1 MSKVYDPE
9 QTQPFE
15 RVSVRDRRRADRRGD
30 DRRRQQGSMDFE
42 ARRAER
48 RLLKR
53 RIEDQLMEELELDI

>member
-9 QTQPFE
+9 QTQPLE
-15 RVSVRDRRRADRRGD
+15 RVSVRDRRRAGRRGD
-30 DRRRQQGSMDFE
+30 DRRKQQMSMDFE

-53 RIEDQLMEELELDI
+53 RIEDQLVELDQEM

>member
-9 QTQPFE
+9 QTQPLE

-30 DRRRQQGSMDFE
+30 DRRRQQISMDFE

-53 RIEDQLMEELELDI
+53 RIEDQLAELDQEM

>member
-9 QTQPFE
+9 QAQPLE

-30 DRRRQQGSMDFE
+30 DRRRQQMSMDFE

-48 RLLKR
+48 RLLRR
-53 RIEDQLMEELELDI
+53 RIEDQLAELDQEM

>member
-9 QTQPFE
+9 QTQPLE

-30 DRRRQQGSMDFE
+30 DRRRQQMSMDFE

-53 RIEDQLMEELELDI
+53 RIEDQLAELGQEM

>member
-9 QTQPFE
+9 QTQPLE
-15 RVSVRDRRRADRRGD
+15 RVSVRDRRRAGRRGD
-30 DRRRQQGSMDFE
+30 DRRRQQMSMDFE

-53 RIEDQLMEELELDI
+53 RIEDQLAELDQEM

>member
-9 QTQPFE
+9 QTQPLE

-30 DRRRQQGSMDFE
+30 DRRRQQMSMDFE
-42 ARRAER
+42 ARKAER

-53 RIEDQLMEELELDI
+53 RIEDQLVELDQEM

>member
-9 QTQPFE
+9 QTQPLE
-15 RVSVRDRRRADRRGD
+15 RVSVRDRRRAGRRGD
-30 DRRRQQGSMDFE
+30 DRRRQQIAMDFE

-53 RIEDQLMEELELDI
+53 RIEDQLAELDQEM

>member
-9 QTQPFE
+9 QTQPLE

-30 DRRRQQGSMDFE
+30 DRRRQQMSMDFE

-53 RIEDQLMEELELDI
+53 RIEDQLVELDQEM

>member
-9 QTQPFE
+9 QTQPLE

-30 DRRRQQGSMDFE
+30 DRRRQQMSMDFE

-53 RIEDQLMEELELDI
+53 RIEDQLAELDQEM

>member
-9 QTQPFE
+9 QTQPLE

-30 DRRRQQGSMDFE
+30 DRRRQQMSMDFE

-48 RLLKR
+48 RLLRR
-53 RIEDQLMEELELDI
+53 RIEDQLAELDQEL

>member
-9 QTQPFE
+9 QTQPLE

-30 DRRRQQGSMDFE
+30 DRRRQQMSMDFE

-48 RLLKR
+48 RLLRR
-53 RIEDQLMEELELDI
+53 RIEDQLAELDQEM

>member
-30 DRRRQQGSMDFE
+30 DRRKQRTSMDFE
-42 ARRAER
+42 ARKAER

-53 RIEDQLMEELELDI
+53 RIEDQLMDELELDV

>member
-9 QTQPFE
+9 QTQPLE
-15 RVSVRDRRRADRRGD
+15 RVSVRDRRRASRRGD
-30 DRRRQQGSMDFE
+30 DRRRQQTSMDFE

-53 RIEDQLMEELELDI
+53 RIEDQLMELDQEI

>member
-9 QTQPFE
+9 QTQPLE
-15 RVSVRDRRRADRRGD
+15 RVSVRDRRRVDRRGD
-30 DRRRQQGSMDFE
+30 DRRRQQMSMDFE

-53 RIEDQLMEELELDI
+53 RIEDQLVELDQEM

>member
-9 QTQPFE
+9 QAQPLE
-15 RVSVRDRRRADRRGD
+15 RVSVRDRRRAGRRGD
-30 DRRRQQGSMDFE
+30 DRRRQQMSMDFE

-53 RIEDQLMEELELDI
+53 RIEDQLVELDQEM

>member
-15 RVSVRDRRRADRRGD
+15 RVSVRDRRRAGRRGD
-30 DRRRQQGSMDFE
+30 DRRGQQMSMDFE

-53 RIEDQLMEELELDI
+53 RIEDQLLELDQEI

>member
-1 MSKVYDPE
+1 MSKVYNPE
-9 QTQPFE
+9 QTQPLE

-30 DRRRQQGSMDFE
+30 DRRRQQMSMDFE

-53 RIEDQLMEELELDI
+53 RIEDQLVELDQEM

>member
-9 QTQPFE
+9 QTQPLE
-15 RVSVRDRRRADRRGD
+15 RVSVRDRRRAGRRGD
-30 DRRRQQGSMDFE
+30 DRRRQQMSMDFE

-53 RIEDQLMEELELDI
+53 RIEDQLVELDQEM